1 MFKESPFYGVGLS
14 QFKERSVYNAY
25 SHSLYM
31 ELLSTTGLGGFSIM
45 AIFYYV
51 IWRRVQKLKKVITN
65 KTILYRLNFS
75 SAVIISLVIFGFFN
89 VSFLDIIIML
99 QFAIIGGYSN
109 YLNVRCNEFLEEEMQ
124 KEKYAEY
131 IDKLKLNEG

>member
-1 MFKESPFYGVGLS
+1 
-14 QFKERSVYNAY
+14 
-25 SHSLYM
+25 M

-45 AIFYYV
+45 AIFYFI

-75 SAVIISLVIFGFFN
+75 SAVIISLVIFGLFN

-99 QFAIIGGYSN
+99 QIAIIGGYSN
-109 YLNVRCNEFLEEEMQ
+109 YLNAKCKEYLEEETQ

-131 IDKLKLNEG
+131 IEKLKLSEG